1 MILFLSCF
9 LFFFSFSRLLNICHR
24 HVLVLTMI
32 SEMCVPRDSS
42 CLRFFFLIKNWRW
55 FSASEKARWEE
66 LAAFA
71 VCGIWFALSEFLCPF
86 ICTFVRQFWY
96 PPARTTTITSTGIP
110 CHRLSFLKPANPSDK
125 PFSIFSVSLYD
136 VFSLLL
142 SLSLF
147 LFIFL
152 SFFASLQH
160 RNAFVFADCLVVF

>member
-1 MILFLSCF
+1 MSQSRVGINNDKRDVRSEGFFLPS
-9 LFFFSFSRLLNICHR
+9 
-24 HVLVLTMI
+24 V
-32 SEMCVPRDSS
+32 
-42 CLRFFFLIKNWRW
+42 FLIKNWRW

-66 LAAFA
+66 LTAFA

-110 CHRLSFLKPANPSDK
+110 CHRLSFLKLASPSDK
-125 PFSIFSVSLYD
+125 PFSIISVSLCD

-152 SFFASLQH
+152 SFFASLQY